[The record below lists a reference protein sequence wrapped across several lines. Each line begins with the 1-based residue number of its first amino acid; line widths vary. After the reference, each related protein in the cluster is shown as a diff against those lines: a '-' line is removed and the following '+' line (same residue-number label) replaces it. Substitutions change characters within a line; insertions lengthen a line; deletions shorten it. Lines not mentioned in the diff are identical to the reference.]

1 MVTRMDGNGDGN
13 GKGYRDRSVRQNRD
27 GWEWRWKQA
36 GVGQSG
42 CPGMDP
48 GIGGWGGGGMV
59 RLSWDGSRDI
69 QGQGQLGCPRMDP
82 GTDPGVG
89 QLGCSRWTQGWEWL
103 GSPGVDTGMETA
115 RPSRVDGAR
124 AVLSQGVLGDVPR
137 LRDSP
142 DTLWA
147 LHRAVTR
154 PQAWRG
160 TGAAP

>member
-1 MVTRMDGNGDGN
+1 MGTGKGTGIEMRDRTGMDGNGDGN
-13 GKGYRDRSVRQNRD
+13 RQEWGSRDVP
-27 GWEWRWKQA
+27 GWIL
-36 GVGQSG
+36 GSG
-42 CPGMDP
+42 
-48 GIGGWGGGGMV
+48 GGGGMV
-59 RLSWDGSRDI
+59 RLSRDGSRDI

-82 GTDPGVG
+82 GTDPGMG

-147 LHRAVTR
+147 LHRAVTW